1 MNKRQIQAEKHRAEL
16 LSTKNELTNKVNQ
29 QIQSARSQGYTTQ
42 ISPQLLRLLG
52 IKTYRK
58 REVQN
63 MKRLIDNYDKLSEHI
78 SVINP
83 ATQELVSGGQAAE
96 RYSRYQ
102 QSAIYHAV
110 EPADIPREQ
119 DIVFDNFSQM
129 AEQSFT
135 DDSVYK
141 NFIALLDNVY
151 YNSQT
156 NAIDDATWNILHP
169 SIDKTKK
176 GKSKSQGAV
185 VTSKRYW
192 MQQNREHIAD
202 IHNAVTRLAEL
213 EGDNEVA
220 KRLSESGE
228 LIIDEMI
235 VAAIGYNESSSRA
248 VQTILN
254 VLLPSGVRNRAMS
267 MGESIVDEA
276 DDFGEYE

>member
-16 LSTKNELTNKVNQ
+16 LNAKNELTNKVNQ
-29 QIQSARSQGYTTQ
+29 QIQSARSQGYTIQ
-42 ISPQLLRLLG
+42 VAPQLLRLLG
-52 IKTYRK
+52 IKSYRK

-63 MKRLIDNYDKLSEHI
+63 MNRLIDNSDKLSEYI

-83 ATQELVSGGQAAE
+83 ATGELVSGGEAAE

-102 QSAIYHAV
+102 QSTIYHVV
-110 EPADIPREQ
+110 EPTDIPREQ

-141 NFIALLDNVY
+141 NFITLLDSVY

-156 NAIDDATWNILHP
+156 NAIDDATWSILHP

-176 GKSKSQGAV
+176 GKSKSQGAIV
-185 VTSKRYW
+185 SSKRYW

-202 IHNAVTRLAEL
+202 IHNAVMRLAEL
-213 EGDNEVA
+213 EGENEVA

-254 VLLPSGVRNRAMS
+254 VLLPSGVRKHAMS
-267 MGESIVDEA
+267 MGEFIVDEA
-276 DDFGEYE
+276 DDFGDHE